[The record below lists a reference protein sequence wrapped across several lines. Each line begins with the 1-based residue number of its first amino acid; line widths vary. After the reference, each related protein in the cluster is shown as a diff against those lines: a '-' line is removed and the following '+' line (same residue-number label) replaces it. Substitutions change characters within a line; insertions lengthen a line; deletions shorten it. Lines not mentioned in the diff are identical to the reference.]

1 MNDCMYIEKQG
12 QLYDIHPSLYIDQ
25 GTSFTFQKKILDIS
39 IAKKLPFHVWFHLW
53 NFGETK
59 ESMERTIN
67 EVFVPLFKYA
77 KEKEKESML
86 TFETMLSAAEKV
98 EKFSAQ

>member
-1 MNDCMYIEKQG
+1 
-12 QLYDIHPSLYIDQ
+12 
-25 GTSFTFQKKILDIS
+25 
-39 IAKKLPFHVWFHLW
+39 
-53 NFGETK
+53 
-59 ESMERTIN
+59 MERTIN